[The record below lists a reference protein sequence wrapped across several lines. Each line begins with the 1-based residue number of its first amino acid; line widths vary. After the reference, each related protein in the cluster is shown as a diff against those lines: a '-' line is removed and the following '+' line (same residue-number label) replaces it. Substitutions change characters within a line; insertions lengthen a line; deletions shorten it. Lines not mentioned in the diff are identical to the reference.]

1 MIDDI
6 NNFFVGKKLLQ
17 VEQIRNHIVRLHFE
31 DDTGIQIIGGCLCL
45 SYINHAAVL
54 KKLRELEVN
63 EVATKI
69 VDYIDWI
76 D

>member
-1 MIDDI
+1 MITDI

-17 VEQIRNHIVRLHFE
+17 VEQIGNHILRLHFE
-31 DDTGIQIIGGCLCL
+31 DDTGIQVIGGYLSL
-45 SYINHAAVL
+45 SYINHAAVF